1 MSIKVK
7 TRKILWS
14 KSGNRCAI
22 CKRQLVQRLPKQK
35 SDFIVGEEC
44 HIVSS
49 KSDGPRGKYKILS
62 DCDNYDNLIL
72 LCAND
77 HKLIDEF
84 PETFTV
90 EIIENLKTNHEN
102 WIEAAIE
109 KDLEEYLKTTNNIE
123 LLEEIKVTSDIDNI
137 VQGSHFYFYDL
148 TSIIDENVSIEASE
162 LFDNLRDYGDIYSD
176 IEISLRTRCLIDYLN
191 TIKQLNE
198 KGVKFFG
205 KSIIREYSILN
216 IPKSEYKIAMII
228 AFEVSS
234 NPKSIQN
241 GKLMIQLPA
250 NFTPTI

>member
-1 MSIKVK
+1 MAIKVK

-22 CKRQLVQRLPKQK
+22 CKRQLVQRLTNLK
-35 SDFIVGEEC
+35 SNFIIGEEC
-44 HIVSS
+44 HIISS
-49 KSDGPRGKYKILS
+49 KSDGPRGKYKLLS
-62 DCDNYDNLIL
+62 DYDTYDNLVL

-90 EIIENLKTNHEN
+90 EIVENLKSNHEN
-102 WIEAAIE
+102 WIETAIE

-123 LLEEIKVTSDIDNI
+123 LLDEIKITSNIDNV

-148 TSIIDENVSIEASE
+148 TSISDDDVSIEVSE

-176 IEISLRTRCLIDYLN
+176 IEISSRTRCLIDYLS
-191 TIKQLNE
+191 TIKQLNN
-198 KGVKFFG
+198 KGIRFFG
-205 KSIIREYSILN
+205 KSIVREYSILN

-228 AFEVSS
+228 AFEVNS

-241 GKLMIQLPA
+241 GKLMIQLPQ

>member
-7 TRKILWS
+7 TRKVLWS

-22 CKRQLVQRLPKQK
+22 CKRQLVQRLPRQK

-44 HIVSS
+44 HIISS
-49 KSDGPRGKYKILS
+49 KSDGPRGKHKILS
-62 DCDNYDNLIL
+62 DFDTYDNLIL

-90 EIIENLKTNHEN
+90 EIVESLKINHEN

-109 KDLEEYLKTTNNIE
+109 KDIEEYLKTTNNIE
-123 LLEEIKVTSDIDNI
+123 LLDEIKVTSNIDII

-148 TSIIDENVSIEASE
+148 TSITDENMSIEASE
-162 LFDNLRDYGDIYSD
+162 LFDNLRDYADIYSD
-176 IEISLRTRCLIDYLN
+176 IEISSRTRCLIDYLK

-198 KGVKFFG
+198 KGIKFFG
-205 KSIIREYSILN
+205 KSIVREYSILN
-216 IPKSEYKIAMII
+216 IPKSKYKIAMII

-241 GKLMIQLPA
+241 GKLMIQLPE